1 MRVLVVDNERPTAV
15 APEANPVALESC
27 QLVGA

>member
-1 MRVLVVDNERPTAV
+1 MKVLVVDNERPTV
-15 APEANPVALESC
+15 VTPEANPVALESW